1 MAEEQTTTVE
11 TPASGGKKKFILF
24 GLIGL
29 FVIGGGAFAAFTMMK
44 AEPVADEEAEEV
56 VEASSSAPPIYQ
68 SLHPPL
74 VVNFKD
80 QAGDSHFMQIT
91 MEVMSRKQSVINAVR
106 EHTPAIRNSLILLY
120 GGAVFEDI
128 QSREGKEKM
137 LADGREE
144 IARIVAEN
152 SGEKGVE
159 ALYFTALVIQ

>member
-1 MAEEQTTTVE
+1 MAEEQTTTVA
-11 TPASGGKKKFILF
+11 TPAPGGKKKLILF

-29 FVIGGGAFAAFTMMK
+29 LVIGGGAFAAFTMMK
-44 AEPVADEEAEEV
+44 ADAPAEEESEEV
-56 VEASSSAPPIYQ
+56 VEVSSSGPPIYQ